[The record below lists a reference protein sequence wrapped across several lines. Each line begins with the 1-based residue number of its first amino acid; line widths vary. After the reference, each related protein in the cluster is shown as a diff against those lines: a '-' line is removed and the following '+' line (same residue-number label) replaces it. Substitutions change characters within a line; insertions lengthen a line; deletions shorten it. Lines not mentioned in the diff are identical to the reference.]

1 MWQLEHVSKQQI
13 AFLRKLYLA
22 HVIDDGKH
30 NLLSLQKLTGMP
42 RRTVQDALAACRDIG
57 IEVSFIQEGSR
68 NNSGYYHIQ
77 TWGPINSAWV
87 GTHLQQIETLL
98 QIPTSSAD

>member
-1 MWQLEHVSKQQI
+1 MWHPEQVSKQQI
-13 AFLRKLYLA
+13 AFVRKLYLA

-42 RRTVQDALAACRDIG
+42 RRTVQDALAACSDIG
-57 IEVSFIQEGSR
+57 IEVAFIQDGTR

-87 GTHLQQIETLL
+87 GTHLQQIQHLL
-98 QIPTSSAD
+98 NIPAV